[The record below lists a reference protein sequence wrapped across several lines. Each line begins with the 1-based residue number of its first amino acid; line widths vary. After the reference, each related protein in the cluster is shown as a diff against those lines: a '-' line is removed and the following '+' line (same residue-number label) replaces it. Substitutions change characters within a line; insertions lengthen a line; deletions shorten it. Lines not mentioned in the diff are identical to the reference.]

1 MTSPKK
7 ASPKKAPRGTLLE
20 RVGAQAYMA
29 GWSVARHLPE
39 KVVHAGFRRVADAL
53 WSRHGRGVVQLER
66 NLRRVVGPTVTEA
79 DLRELSRVAMR
90 SYLRYWAET
99 FRLPVW
105 SPDRIRRSV
114 EVEGDDVLR
123 KHIATGVGVVLA
135 LPHSANWD
143 LAGAWLVDS
152 GVPFTTVA
160 ERLRPERLFDAFVAY
175 RERLGMEV
183 LALEPGRSGGTEVF
197 ATLSGRLREGRV
209 VCLVADRDLTEAGV
223 DVEFFG
229 QTARMPAGP
238 AALSVS
244 TGAALLPTTL
254 WYDGRR
260 LRLRV
265 HPEVDQ
271 PTSGTRKERV
281 AAMTQ
286 RLATVFEGAIGEHP
300 ADWHMLQRLWV
311 DDLRLRH
318 HVPLARSVTQG
329 HHVPPAVPIRPP
341 GS

>member
-1 MTSPKK
+1 VTGAKR
-7 ASPKKAPRGTLLE
+7 AATLLE
-20 RVGAQAYMA
+20 RAGAHAYMA
-29 GWSVARHLPE
+29 GWSLARHLPE
-39 KVVHAGFRRVADAL
+39 RAVRGTFDRVAVVL
-53 WSRHGRGVVQLER
+53 WSRRGRGVVQLER
-66 NLRRVVGPTVTEA
+66 NLRRVVGPGPGEA
-79 DLRELSRVAMR
+79 QLRELSRAAMR

-105 SPDRIRRSV
+105 SSERIRSRIQ
-114 EVEGDDVLR
+114 VEGDEALR

-175 RERLGMEV
+175 REGLGMEV
-183 LALEPGRSGGTEVF
+183 LALEPGSSGGAEVF
-197 ATLSGRLREGRV
+197 ATLAGRLREGRV

-229 QTARMPAGP
+229 ETARMPAGP

-254 WYDGRR
+254 WYDGARMH
-260 LRLRV
+260 LRV

-271 PTSGTRKERV
+271 PTSGTRPERV
-281 AAMTQ
+281 TAMTQ
-286 RLATVFEGAIGEHP
+286 RLATVFEGAIREHP

-318 HVPLARSVTQG
+318 A
-329 HHVPPAVPIRPP
+329 AVPTRPP